1 MNYSDF
7 KKMYFGKPKSPTEEE
22 KFNSIYEKVIDLSEV
37 EKVKIKSFL
46 KRDIEY
52 YNHMEKG
59 IGVLSILLTLIIKFI
74 DINSIADYKLALY
87 AMLLVCVIYFFWC
100 ALRKRTDYVYLLSI
114 IESLSNN

>member
-22 KFNSIYEKVIDLSEV
+22 KFTSIYEKVIELSEV

-74 DINSIADYKLALY
+74 DINSIADFKLALY
-87 AMLLVCVIYFFWC
+87 AMLLVCTIYFFWC
-100 ALRKRTDYVYLLSI
+100 ALRKKTDYIYLLSI
-114 IESLSNN
+114 IDIVSKC